1 MIEPVGGL
9 DSPRAMI
16 APGWTG
22 TCVNSEKRAREP
34 LPRIGR
40 SVVGR
45 EIRIGLLLTA
55 AACLVAVLVDWAVEE
70 LNSEAAQAGI
80 EAEQA
85 SVEAEQAS
93 VEAEQAIVEAE
104 QAIVEAGQED
114 TGRAQDAT
122 AESHDQGVR

>member
-1 MIEPVGGL
+1 M
-9 DSPRAMI
+9 
-16 APGWTG
+16 
-22 TCVNSEKRAREP
+22 
-34 LPRIGR
+34 
-40 SVVGR
+40 GR

-70 LNSEAAQAGI
+70 LNNEAAQAGI

-85 SVEAEQAS
+85 S
-93 VEAEQAIVEAE
+93 VEAE